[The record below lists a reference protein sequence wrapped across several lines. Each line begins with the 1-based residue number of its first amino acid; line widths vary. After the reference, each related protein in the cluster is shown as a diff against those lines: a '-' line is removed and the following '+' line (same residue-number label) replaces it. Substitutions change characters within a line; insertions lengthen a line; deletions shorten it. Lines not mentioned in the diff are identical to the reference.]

1 MRAASASR
9 AAEKLNCGQ
18 SSAPPGTFPDWLR
31 VVELRS
37 LPRDELSWSAR
48 KRMCPATTWAT
59 PTERFED
66 TACVQSS
73 TVVGP
78 GIMPFEQ
85 PAKLGA
91 HMANSTSGLESR
103 PASKGVKPQPERS
116 NKSVNPVVLLS
127 LQLWILPLLRL
138 THGTVTVWFVA
149 SARYCSSRIALGQL
163 DMPSARLSTT
173 TRFCATAGTANTG
186 RSIKGASTAAPIIPS
201 SVKDRRTTTGTV
213 KARPPC
219 FTPASGCST
228 SLQ

>member
-78 GIMPFEQ
+78 GIMPFAQ

-149 SARYCSSRIALGQL
+149 SAKYCSSRIVLGQL
-163 DMPSARLSTT
+163 DMPSARLPTT
-173 TRFCATAGTANTG
+173 TRFCAATTNSAPMGRGAAGTAPMG
-186 RSIKGASTAAPIIPS
+186 RSIKGASTAAPEIPS
-201 SVKDRRTTTGTV
+201 SARDRRTTTGTT
-213 KARPPC
+213 KARPP
-219 FTPASGCST
+219 
-228 SLQ
+228 